1 MGRQLGSTWLCAL
14 GLQEDVGGRSAASP
28 SCWCLKLKFDDVLL
42 RSSEG
47 GGSSLA
53 QGGKSREHAGRQQES
68 GSQRPVCSWDF
79 LPASCA
85 LGRETGKK
93 EELEAEWV
101 GSLDFCFYHSK

>member
-1 MGRQLGSTWLCAL
+1 M
-14 GLQEDVGGRSAASP
+14 GRSAASP
-28 SCWCLKLKFDDVLL
+28 SYWCLKLKFDVVVL

-47 GGSSLA
+47 GGSRLA
-53 QGGKSREHAGRQQES
+53 QGGKSRGHVGRQQES

-79 LPASCA
+79 LPAFSA
-85 LGRETGKK
+85 LGRETGKE